1 MSKNTKLLYC
11 ILGSAILAL
20 SNNSMFVGTINSIF
34 DSNMEFDYFVG
45 NFLIGLSNLLSLIG
59 FISLIV
65 FSIILVVWNIKFKDK

>member
-1 MSKNTKLLYC
+1 MSKNAKLLYC

-20 SNNSMFVGTINSIF
+20 SNNPMFERTINSIK
-34 DSNMEFDYFVG
+34 DPQSGSGYILG

-59 FISLIV
+59 IISLIV